1 MESYTD
7 MKYSDCGCS
16 GRCRKVSGNRNQ
28 SVRSCLDPAM
38 QAGSGVRYPQ
48 MGNQMNDG
56 MPQMIPE
63 TGNNWENNGNFG
75 WNRMP
80 GLEGNAFCPGSMPG
94 MKDRINRA
102 GATAAALAGLHPQD
116 YDEDH
121 KVSGSLGLGFYHG
134 TQALAVG
141 LFVRPTENLMFNIGG
156 AFASNDHMLN
166 LGVSYRFG
174 DNSMEK
180 KSPQQLQ
187 EEVTSLKTEN
197 TDLSAR
203 LATANAR
210 IDSQAS
216 ELKALKAQIADIQKH
231 LH

>member
-94 MKDRINRA
+94 MLEKRLSFGNGLCTMAAVADALWTRAWLSPGNHLFRA
-102 GATAAALAGLHPQD
+102 GPGL
-116 YDEDH
+116 
-121 KVSGSLGLGFYHG
+121 
-134 TQALAVG
+134 
-141 LFVRPTENLMFNIGG
+141 
-156 AFASNDHMLN
+156 
-166 LGVSYRFG
+166 
-174 DNSMEK
+174 
-180 KSPQQLQ
+180 
-187 EEVTSLKTEN
+187 
-197 TDLSAR
+197 
-203 LATANAR
+203 
-210 IDSQAS
+210 
-216 ELKALKAQIADIQKH
+216 
-231 LH
+231 

>member
-56 MPQMIPE
+56 MPRMIPE
-63 TGNNWENNGNFG
+63 NGMTGQTSRMIPENGMSGQTQQMMPTNGVSMQMPQNGNNWENNGNFG

-94 MKDRINRA
+94 MLEKDYP
-102 GATAAALAGLHPQD
+102 LAMAYVPWQQWQTPYGLAQ
-116 YDEDH
+116 
-121 KVSGSLGLGFYHG
+121 G
-134 TQALAVG
+134 TI
-141 LFVRPTENLMFNIGG
+141 F
-156 AFASNDHMLN
+156 
-166 LGVSYRFG
+166 
-174 DNSMEK
+174 
-180 KSPQQLQ
+180 
-187 EEVTSLKTEN
+187 
-197 TDLSAR
+197 
-203 LATANAR
+203 
-210 IDSQAS
+210 S
-216 ELKALKAQIADIQKH
+216 ELDLAFDKGRCS
-231 LH
+231 

>member
-75 WNRMP
+75 WNRMR
-80 GLEGNAFCPGSMPG
+80 GWRAMP
-94 MKDRINRA
+94 
-102 GATAAALAGLHPQD
+102 
-116 YDEDH
+116 
-121 KVSGSLGLGFYHG
+121 S
-134 TQALAVG
+134 
-141 LFVRPTENLMFNIGG
+141 VR
-156 AFASNDHMLN
+156 
-166 LGVSYRFG
+166 
-174 DNSMEK
+174 
-180 KSPQQLQ
+180 
-187 EEVTSLKTEN
+187 EVC
-197 TDLSAR
+197 R
-203 LATANAR
+203 GC
-210 IDSQAS
+210 
-216 ELKALKAQIADIQKH
+216 
-231 LH
+231 

>member
-75 WNRMP
+75 WNRMR
-80 GLEGNAFCPGSMPG
+80 GWEGNAFCPGSMPG
-94 MKDRINRA
+94 MLEKDYPLAMAMYHGSSADALWTRAWLSPRNHLFRA
-102 GATAAALAGLHPQD
+102 GPGL
-116 YDEDH
+116 
-121 KVSGSLGLGFYHG
+121 
-134 TQALAVG
+134 
-141 LFVRPTENLMFNIGG
+141 
-156 AFASNDHMLN
+156 
-166 LGVSYRFG
+166 
-174 DNSMEK
+174 
-180 KSPQQLQ
+180 
-187 EEVTSLKTEN
+187 
-197 TDLSAR
+197 
-203 LATANAR
+203 
-210 IDSQAS
+210 
-216 ELKALKAQIADIQKH
+216 
-231 LH
+231 